1 MKVKIKFFAALRE
14 GIGKSEIEINIPSG
28 SRLNGLIERLEKE
41 YKAIAEFKTSIA
53 YSINMEYVRGDEV
66 LKEGDEIAL
75 IPPVSGG
82 CPMMSL

>member
-1 MKVKIKFFAALRE
+1 MRVKIKFFAALRE
-14 GIGKSEIEINIPSG
+14 GTEKSEIEIDIPSG
-28 SRLNGLIERLEKE
+28 SRLNDLIERLKKE

-53 YSINMEYVRGDEV
+53 YSINMEYAKGDEV

-82 CPMMSL
+82 EEV